1 MKKGLR
7 RSVLIV
13 LILPLMVMFQGCV
26 ATKET
31 AISPQVRDLSAL
43 FKGTYK
49 VDPYMEKHKPQTVA
63 VLPFVNLAK
72 SQKGSDEVRKA
83 FYNHFSSLPYKGM
96 KPYIVDNTLRKVG
109 LTDAEVIDKMS
120 PQELGRVLGVDAVIY
135 GNISDFDKL
144 FAVVYSSVS
153 VGAEIK
159 MYDTKTG
166 NFLWSGKHVA
176 RIQEG
181 GISTTPVGIIATVIA
196 TAINIRDIQL
206 LRACDDLFRDMV
218 KTIPVPTMAEALRPP
233 VITLLTQDTK
243 NMPKKA
249 GDEIKV
255 VIQGAPKMQAYFD
268 IGDFKRNIDMQEVEP
283 GGYLGVYKVIP
294 GDNVTKAVITG
305 YLRDEAGNTAQWV
318 DAVGTV
324 TLDTIPPDKIKNVKA
339 VGRNKVVLLGWEK
352 SPAPDLAGYLV
363 YRSSTPLSGFEQIAK
378 TELNEYRDESLVN
391 TQKYYYQVTALDWAG
406 NESDKSDT
414 ATGMPVEP
422 GPTPV
427 SGLIE
432 SDTTWYAGASPYI
445 IKNAVI
451 VKDRALLTIEP
462 GTEIRSQGGAIV
474 IEGRLIAQG
483 DEEHIILFDAAEGV
497 KSWDGIVFNNVKE
510 KENQVK
516 FCRIR
521 NAATGIT
528 CQASSPQIEAS
539 ELVENGIAIKIS
551 GAFSKP
557 QVVKNTIHKNSEAG
571 IFITDGAQ
579 PKLTDNNIQDNMKE
593 GIVIQSSAPLITH
606 NRITRN
612 ERQGIIVKNSHPV
625 ISENNINDNKQFDIT
640 ADMTG
645 EAVNAL
651 NNWWGSAKGLEI
663 LARMHGKI
671 NIKSVLNAAYP
682 EGKPQ
687 ELPILN
693 QVLSGP
699 LKADAFLILSNSP
712 YRVAKDVVIDGGAT
726 LYIEPGVTVEYD
738 QNTSI
743 ITEDGGVVAKGTK
756 RYPIVFTASGNSP
769 SPGFYNNAVRLT
781 KPTKVNSAFAYCVV
795 KYANIAFDIYYGAPE
810 ISSCSIAHNAQG
822 GIYTRNDA
830 SPRIFYNTFAGN
842 LGEGAI
848 KCVGMSNPV
857 IHNNNFIGN
866 TVAIQTFS
874 SIYIDARK
882 NWWGSSR
889 PDQNIIW
896 GDLDKN
902 ININPWLEAPESKAF
917 AEKK

>member
-1 MKKGLR
+1 MKRGLR
-7 RSVLIV
+7 RYLLIV
-13 LILPLMVMFQGCV
+13 IALPLMVMFQSCVV

-31 AISPQVRDLSAL
+31 AITPQIRDL

-49 VDPYMEKHKPQTVA
+49 IDPYMEKHKPQTVA
-63 VLPFVNLAK
+63 VLPFINLAR
-72 SQKGSDEVRKA
+72 SQQGSEEVRKA
-83 FYNHFSSLPYKGM
+83 FYNHMSSLPYKGM
-96 KPYIVDNTLRKVG
+96 KPYIVDNNLRKAG
-109 LTDAEVIDKMS
+109 LTDPEAINKTS
-120 PQELGRVLGVDAVIY
+120 PKELGKILGVDAVIY

-166 NFLWSGKHVA
+166 NFLWSGQHVA
-176 RIQEG
+176 RIHEG
-181 GISTTPVGIIATVIA
+181 GISTTPIGIIATVIA
-196 TAINIRDIQL
+196 TAMNIRDIQL

-218 KTIPVPTMAEALRPP
+218 KTIPVPTIAEALRPP

-268 IGDFKRNIDMQEVEP
+268 IGEFKRNIDMQEVEP

-339 VGRNKVVLLGWEK
+339 VGRNKIILLGWEK
-352 SPAPDLAGYLV
+352 SLAPDLAGYLV
-363 YRSSTPLSGFEQIAK
+363 YRSNTPLSGFQQIAK
-378 TELNEYRDESLVN
+378 MELNEYRDENLVN
-391 TQKYYYQVTALDWAG
+391 AQKYYYQVTALDWAG
-406 NESDKSDT
+406 NESDKFYT
-414 ATGMPVEP
+414 ITGMPVEP

-427 SGLIE
+427 LGIIE
-432 SDTTWYAGASPYI
+432 SDTTWYSGASPYI

-451 VKDRALLTIEP
+451 VKDKALLTIEP
-462 GTEIRSQGGAIV
+462 GTEIRSQGGALV

-483 DEEHIILFDAAEGV
+483 DEEHIIIFDAAEGA
-497 KSWDGIVFNNVKE
+497 KSWDGITFSNVKE
-510 KENQVK
+510 KDNLVK

-521 NAATGIT
+521 NATVGIT
-528 CQASSPQIEAS
+528 CEASSPQIEAS
-539 ELVENGIAIKIS
+539 ELMENGIAIRIL

-557 QVVKNTIHKNSEAG
+557 QIIKNTIHKNREAG
-571 IFITDGAQ
+571 FFIADGAQ
-579 PKLTDNNIQDNMKE
+579 PKLMENNIQDNLKE
-593 GIVIQSSAPLITH
+593 GILIQSSAPVITH

-612 ERQGIIVKNSHPV
+612 EGNGIIVKNAHPL
-625 ISENNINDNKQFDIT
+625 IHENNINDNKQFDIT
-640 ADMTG
+640 GDMTG

-663 LARMHGKI
+663 LARIHGKI

-687 ELPILN
+687 ELPILHE
-693 QVLSGP
+693 VLSGP
-699 LKADAFLILSNSP
+699 IKADAFLILSNSP
-712 YRVAKDVVIDGGAT
+712 YRVAKDVIIGGGAT
-726 LYIEPGVTVEYD
+726 LYVEPGVTIKYD

-743 ITEDGGVVAKGTK
+743 IAEDGGVVAKGTK
-756 RYPIVFTASGNSP
+756 QHPIVFTASGNSP
-769 SPGFYNNAVRLT
+769 SPGFYSNAVRLT

-795 KYANIAFDIYYGAPE
+795 KYANTAFDVYYGSPE

-830 SPRIFYNTFAGN
+830 SPRVFYNTFAGN

-857 IHNNNFIGN
+857 IHNNNFINN

-874 SIYIDARK
+874 SIYIDARD

-889 PDQNIIW
+889 PDQNLIW
-896 GDLDKN
+896 GDLEKN
-902 ININPWLEAPESKAF
+902 INIKPWLEAPESKAF
-917 AEKK
+917 AEMN